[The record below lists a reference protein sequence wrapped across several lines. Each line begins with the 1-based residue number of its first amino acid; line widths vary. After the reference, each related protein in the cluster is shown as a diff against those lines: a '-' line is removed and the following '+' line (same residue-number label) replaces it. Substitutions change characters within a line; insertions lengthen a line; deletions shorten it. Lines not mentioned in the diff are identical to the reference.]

1 MDILFARTLVR
12 DFWNSDRTRPKR
24 QGYAVVMEPRGS
36 GKVPGPKLCFV
47 GLGAIEENN
56 MKRWILASL
65 MGGALLAGVLPAA
78 AQFEP
83 TRHDRGAGITS
94 RFSAEDM
101 EAFAEA
107 RMAALRTGLR
117 LSADQ
122 DKLWPPVEEA
132 MRNLADVRRDQMR
145 AWREGSG
152 RNSDDLPAM
161 LRGLSERQLASG
173 EALRKLADAAA
184 PLYAALD
191 EGQKRRL
198 RVLARGLR
206 GNDRWREAH
215 HGRGWHGWGER
226 DGR

>member
-56 MKRWILASL
+56 MKRWILA
-65 MGGALLAGVLPAA
+65 
-78 AQFEP
+78 
-83 TRHDRGAGITS
+83 
-94 RFSAEDM
+94 
-101 EAFAEA
+101 
-107 RMAALRTGLR
+107 
-117 LSADQ
+117 
-122 DKLWPPVEEA
+122 
-132 MRNLADVRRDQMR
+132 
-145 AWREGSG
+145 
-152 RNSDDLPAM
+152 
-161 LRGLSERQLASG
+161 
-173 EALRKLADAAA
+173 
-184 PLYAALD
+184 
-191 EGQKRRL
+191 RL